1 VSKASAAPTGPAEE
15 AARIVEG
22 RLGVLGGAF
31 NPPHIGHLVLA
42 QEASWQLELD
52 SVMLVPTG
60 HAAHKEIEDDP
71 GADVR
76 MDMTRVAIEDDERLS
91 VSDAEVRR
99 PGPSYTYETLELLA
113 DAHPDTELV
122 LLMGADVAMG
132 LGEWERPERV
142 LELAR
147 LGVARR
153 AGLADE
159 LIEQSI
165 GEAGGKGAP
174 SWIAMPALEVSSSGV
189 RERVRERKPIRY
201 LVPGPVA
208 DLIASRGLYA

>member
-1 VSKASAAPTGPAEE
+1 VS
-15 AARIVEG
+15 R

-42 QEASWQLELD
+42 QEAGWQLELD
-52 SVMLVPTG
+52 TVVLVPTG
-60 HAAHKEIEDDP
+60 QAAHKEIEDDP
-71 GADVR
+71 GGDVR
-76 MDMTRVAIEDDERLS
+76 LEMTRVAAEGDERLS
-91 VSDAEVRR
+91 VSDLEVKR
-99 PGPSYTYETLELLA
+99 PGPSYMYETLELLA
-113 DAHPDTELV
+113 DAHPDTDLV

-132 LGEWERPERV
+132 LGDWERPERV

-147 LGVARR
+147 LGVVRR
-153 AGLADE
+153 ARLADE
-159 LIEQSI
+159 LIEESI
-165 GEAGGKGAP
+165 AEAGGKSGP

-208 DLIASRGLYA
+208 DLIGSRGLYA